1 VELKKERKTHRDDT
15 IAVVKKKGGHFGDL
29 KIFIKKK
36 KKDKIMNS
44 AFMNSTS
51 PNLLSNTTLIELKIF
66 QETLFP
72 RRIVYLEHSQ

>member
-36 KKDKIMNS
+36 KTK
-44 AFMNSTS
+44 
-51 PNLLSNTTLIELKIF
+51 
-66 QETLFP
+66 
-72 RRIVYLEHSQ
+72 